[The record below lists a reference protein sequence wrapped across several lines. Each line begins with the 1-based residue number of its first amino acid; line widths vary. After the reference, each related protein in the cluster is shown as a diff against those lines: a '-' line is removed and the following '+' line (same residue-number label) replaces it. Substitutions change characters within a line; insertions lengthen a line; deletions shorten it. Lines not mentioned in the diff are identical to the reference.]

1 MSRLTSN
8 VIFKGGLSIM
18 KAVVK
23 YDNVDGATELREVPI
38 PEIGP
43 DDVLVK
49 VAYIGICGSDP
60 HMHHN
65 KVTYKVNVPLI
76 LGHEFSGTI
85 EKIGENVKGYQIG
98 DRVTAETHADY
109 CGKCILCRTNNYHVC
124 RERKGYG
131 FQTDGAFAK
140 YVRVPSRIL
149 HKVPENVSLK
159 EACLTEPLC
168 VAYSSLVKHSNMKP
182 GDLVV
187 IIGPGPIG
195 LLCTKVASLIGA
207 SDIIVIGTDG
217 DEGRLEKA
225 KELGAT
231 LTISSSKENP
241 VPIIMGMRDG
251 YGADIVVDTAG
262 FSPTLKLSMDVVRPC
277 GQINKIGWGPKPV
290 DFSLDPLISKAVT
303 VNFTF
308 SHNWDIWEQ
317 CLVLMNKKAVDLNQ
331 LITHELP
338 LDKWQEGFE
347 LIESKKGLKVVL
359 TPID

>member
-1 MSRLTSN
+1 MD
-8 VIFKGGLSIM
+8 VM

-85 EKIGENVKGYQIG
+85 EKIGENVKGYKIG

-109 CGKCILCRTNNYHVC
+109 CGECILCRTNNYHVC

-140 YVRVPSRIL
+140 YVKVPSRIL
-149 HKVPENVSLK
+149 HKVPDNVSLK
-159 EACLTEPLC
+159 EASLTEPLC

-217 DEGRLEKA
+217 DEGRLEIA
-225 KELGAT
+225 KKLGAT
-231 LTISSSKENP
+231 QTINSSKEDP
-241 VPIIMGMRDG
+241 VPIIMSMRDG
-251 YGADIVVDTAG
+251 YGADVVVDTAG

-308 SHNWDIWEQ
+308 SHNWDVWEQ
-317 CLVLMNKKAVDLNQ
+317 CLVLMSSKAVDLNQ

-347 LIESKKGLKVVL
+347 LIESKQGLKVVL